1 MKFVLKMMLVPLLAA
16 VAFIAVLLTGYT
28 GGKRNESLLVQIE
41 RGYFPAVDLSRDL
54 DEALLATQ
62 RSMLDAVAAADEQKL
77 AEADELR
84 AGFIARIEAERENV
98 TLDAA
103 ELKGLSDAFLEYY
116 QLARETS
123 VRMIG
128 GDMGADLIAQLQL
141 MKEEHNAIQASLA
154 EFRAVQNAEITE
166 SFATARNSQK
176 TMLLVSFVLI
186 VVCIVLLIAL
196 SIFTIRSI
204 LKPITKT
211 IDMIVEGAQR
221 LQSASDHLVTASD
234 STADGANTQAANLEE
249 FSASLQEITATT
261 GQNVAS
267 VGQVDD
273 MAGDAREN
281 AEQGMETMQ
290 RMWEAMEEVKQSSD
304 ETVKIVQ
311 SIDSIAF
318 QTNLLALNA
327 AVEAARAGDTGKGFA
342 VVAEEVRTLAKRSA
356 DAAKDTAGLIEVS
369 QRSAEKGVSTSREL
383 SEFLNKIVTA
393 VSDVSGLIKQVSV
406 AINEQA
412 SGIDTIN
419 TAVSGVGE
427 VTQTNAAASEESA
440 ATTRDI
446 VAQIDDL
453 KHAVNILTTV
463 VGQESESPA

>member
-1 MKFVLKMMLVPLLAA
+1 MHRVVDS
-16 VAFIAVLLTGYT
+16 AFHLYDTVDSQTDHQND
-28 GGKRNESLLVQIE
+28 RHDR
-41 RGYFPAVDLSRDL
+41 RGRATPAVGVRSPGDG
-54 DEALLATQ
+54 Q
-62 RSMLDAVAAADEQKL
+62 RFYG
-77 AEADELR
+77 R
-84 AGFIARIEAERENV
+84 RREY
-98 TLDAA
+98 
-103 ELKGLSDAFLEYY
+103 S
-116 QLARETS
+116 
-123 VRMIG
+123 
-128 GDMGADLIAQLQL
+128 
-141 MKEEHNAIQASLA
+141 
-154 EFRAVQNAEITE
+154 
-166 SFATARNSQK
+166 
-176 TMLLVSFVLI
+176 
-186 VVCIVLLIAL
+186 
-196 SIFTIRSI
+196 
-204 LKPITKT
+204 
-211 IDMIVEGAQR
+211 
-221 LQSASDHLVTASD
+221 
-234 STADGANTQAANLEE
+234 
-249 FSASLQEITATT
+249 EITATT
-261 GQNVAS
+261 GHNVAS